1 MKFDYIPARPA
12 RRLNKRRVFLAAS
25 FLLSLGLGTWQLLAK
40 PEAAASA
47 VATGTTPD
55 LPETITPSGAQLLA
69 VSAPA
74 SNKQGSSLATDA
86 LMAKDFDG
94 IIQTAVTD
102 AMAAPKAS
110 EWTTVQVRKG
120 QTLSTIFEAMGLSAN
135 DLAEVMSLGGDARRL
150 KKLRDGEDLHMR
162 IVGDSLDGLTYSLDA
177 TRTLELRRGE
187 KGLEAVTLT
196 AEMERKEVAV
206 AGVIRNSLFADGRKA
221 KLSAKQ
227 IYSFAKLFEYDVDF
241 AQDLRPGDRFAV
253 VYEEIYAKGKKIKSG
268 DILAAEF
275 VNRGEKYRAVRF
287 IDKHGDANYY
297 TPQGRSLR
305 KGFMRNPVDFARVSS
320 HFNLR
325 RLHPILHT
333 IRAHKGVDYGASI
346 GTPIKATGDGVI
358 SYYASKSGYGRVAMV
373 KHRGGVETLYAHL
386 SRFKSDLKVG
396 SKVRMGQVIGYVGM
410 SGLATA
416 PHLHYEFRIDGIHKN
431 PMTVALPR
439 ANPVDPGLM
448 ARFRA
453 ESAPMIAALEDANT
467 RLAQR

>member
-12 RRLNKRRVFLAAS
+12 RRLNKRRVFLAAG
-25 FLLSLGLGTWQLLAK
+25 LMLSLGFGTWQLLAK
-40 PEAAASA
+40 PESAASFEA
-47 VATGTTPD
+47 RQATSA
-55 LPETITPSGAQLLA
+55 LPEAITASGAQLLA
-69 VSAPA
+69 VNAPA
-74 SNKQGSSLATDA
+74 STKRGSSLATDA

-120 QTLSTIFEAMGLSAN
+120 QTLSTIFEGMGLSAN
-135 DLAEVMSLGGDARRL
+135 DLAE
-150 KKLRDGEDLHMR
+150 KKLREGEDLHMR
-162 IVGDSLDGLTYSLDA
+162 ISGDSLDGLTYSLDA
-177 TRTLELRRGE
+177 TRTLELRRGD

-241 AQDLRPGDRFAV
+241 AQDLRPGDRFSV
-253 VYEEIYAKGKKIKSG
+253 VYEEIYAKGKKIKGG

-358 SYYASKSGYGRVAMV
+358 SFYGNKSGYGRVATV